1 MKIDIKLDHNAIR
14 EIENAARKAA
24 VVAMEKVHAEIT
36 NTVPLD
42 QGDLMNS
49 IFVSDE
55 SDDNGIHVKLDHSMI
70 YARYLYYG
78 VKMVDSETGKGP
90 SLIYDKHSGEVG
102 FRFRKGA
109 KLKVKQPEEKLQFKN
124 DRTDH
129 WLEPYING
137 DKKDFIQTEFTK
149 IFKEKSGI

>member
-1 MKIDIKLDHNAIR
+1 MKIEIKLDKQAIR
-14 EIENAARKAA
+14 EIENAAKAA
-24 VVAMEKVHAEIT
+24 ALEAMEKVHAEIT
-36 NTVPLD
+36 DTIPLD

-49 IFVSDE
+49 VFVSDE
-55 SDDNGIHVKLDHSMI
+55 SDNNGIHVKLDHSMI

-90 SLIYDKHSGEVG
+90 ALIHDKHGGEVG

-109 KLKVKQPEEKLQFKN
+109 KLKVKQPEEKLKFQK

-137 DKKDFIQTEFTK
+137 DKKDFVKQEYIK
-149 IFKEKSGI
+149 ALKGRLNK

>member
-1 MKIDIKLDHNAIR
+1 MKINIKLDHNAIR
-14 EIENAARKAA
+14 AIENAARKAA
-24 VVAMEKVHAEIT
+24 VEAMEKVHAEIAD
-36 NTVPLD
+36 TVPLD
-42 QGDLMNS
+42 QGDFMNS

-55 SDDNGIHVKLDHSMI
+55 SDDNGIRVKLDHSMI
-70 YARYLYYG
+70 SARYLYNG

-90 SLIYDKHSGEVG
+90 ALIHDKHGGEVG

-137 DKKDFIQTEFTK
+137 DKKDFVQTEFTK
-149 IFKEKSGI
+149 AFKEKSGI

>member
-1 MKIDIKLDHNAIR
+1 MKINIKLNHNAIR

-24 VVAMEKVHAEIT
+24 VTAMEKVHAEIN

-90 SLIYDKHSGEVG
+90 ALIHDKHGGEVG

-109 KLKVKQPEEKLQFKN
+109 KLVVKQPEEKLQFKN

-137 DKKDFIQTEFTK
+137 EKKDFVQ
-149 IFKEKSGI
+149 EKYIESLKGRLNK

>member
-1 MKIDIKLDHNAIR
+1 MKIEIKLDKQAIR
-14 EIENAARKAA
+14 SLENAAKKAA
-24 VVAMEKVHAEIT
+24 VEAMEKVHAEIN

-55 SDDNGIHVKLDHSMI
+55 SDDNGIHVKLGHSMI

-78 VKMVDSETGKGP
+78 VKMVDNETGKGP
-90 SLIYDKHSGEVG
+90 ALIHDKYGGEVG

-129 WLEPYING
+129 WLEPYITG
-137 DKKDFIQTEFTK
+137 DKKDFVKTEFIK
-149 IFKEKSGI
+149 IFKEKS